1 MNLETWKPIPF
12 NSDYEVSSHG
22 NFRNSK
28 TKKQKTFNIEALK
41 STQTRIRVDVKNDM
55 KKGSGFYLHR
65 VIAMTFIPNPHNLEE
80 VNHIDGNP
88 YNNCVENLEWMTRED
103 NMRHFHENRAKYENK
118 NVRQVVLCCG
128 KTNEIVNS
136 YKCVEEC
143 IVSLGLEISYAT
155 LYSAIS
161 TNICEKPICEKSRG
175 FNKYV
180 GVVFNKINKKYVASY
195 KNKYIGCFDIEQDAA
210 KSYDDHLRK
219 LGVLPLHVN
228 FPGIGELQAIV
239 GKRKYNNSEKGTY
252 KLADAN
258 QYLRFAEPETKKTE
272 EPEKTQTEDIE
283 WRQIAEAPNYSV
295 SNTGLIKLT
304 RLNRLLSGYNR
315 NGYLQVSLKKDG
327 AQLARLVHRL
337 VATEFIPNDD
347 PVNRIYVDHI
357 DTDPRNNKVSNLR
370 WVTPKEN
377 MNNEITKKNVSDGH
391 MKKMPKV
398 YQVEIKSM
406 NVVREAENAI
416 EMAKQT
422 NIKSTT
428 VQVIA
433 NYYKKVV
440 KKDFDPSLTS
450 VAPGEQK
457 TYDSK
462 WIFLYENEYSM
473 RIQIIQT
480 CTLSQK
486 NVGKSGKNVDQI
498 DKKTGSIIASYTS
511 MHEASKKLN
520 INYTGISQV
529 YNYHKYV
536 DATRPACYKLKSTNG
551 FIFKD
556 SE

>member
-1 MNLETWKPIPF
+1 MNQTNIEETWKPIPF

-28 TKKQKTFNIEALK
+28 TKKQKIFNVEALK
-41 STQTRIRVDVKNDM
+41 STQTRIRVDIKNDL
-55 KKGSGFYLHR
+55 KNGSGFYLHR

-88 YNNCVENLEWMTRED
+88 YNNRVENLEWITRED
-103 NMRHFHENRAKYENK
+103 NMRHFHENRTKYENK

-128 KTNEIVNS
+128 KTDEIINS

-143 IVSLGLEISYAT
+143 IVSLGLGISYAT
-155 LYSAIS
+155 LYSALS
-161 TNICEKPICEKSRG
+161 TTVYEKPVCEKIRG
-175 FNKYV
+175 LNKYV

-195 KNKYIGCFDIEQDAA
+195 KNKYIGCFDIEEDAA
-210 KSYDDHLRK
+210 NAYDNYLRK
-219 LGVLPLHVN
+219 LCILPLHVN
-228 FPGIGELQAIV
+228 FPGILESQAIV
-239 GKRKYNNSEKGTY
+239 GKRKYNNNSEKGTY
-252 KLADAN
+252 KLPDVD
-258 QYLRFAEPETKKTE
+258 QYLRFAEPETNKIH
-272 EPEKTQTEDIE
+272 TEDIE

-295 SNTGLIKLT
+295 SNTGLVKLT

-327 AQLARLVHRL
+327 EQLHRLVHRL

-347 PVNRIYVDHI
+347 TINRIYVDHI
-357 DTDPRNNKVSNLR
+357 DTDPRNNNVSNLR

-391 MKKMPKV
+391 IKKSPNV
-398 YQVEIKSM
+398 YQVEIESR
-406 NVVREAENAI
+406 NVVREAENSI

-422 NIKSTT
+422 NIKVAI
-428 VQVIA
+428 VQKIA
-433 NYYKKVV
+433 NYYKKIV
-440 KKDFDPSLTS
+440 KNGFDVTRMS
-450 VAPGEQK
+450 VLPGEQK
-457 TYDSK
+457 TYDGK
-462 WIFLYENEYSM
+462 WIFLYENEYNM
-473 RIQIIQT
+473 RIQIIET
-480 CTLSQK
+480 CTLAQN

-498 DKKTGSIIASYTS
+498 DKKTGSIIASYSS
-511 MHEASKKLN
+511 MYEASKQLN

-529 YNYHKYV
+529 YNYHKY
-536 DATRPACYKLKSTNG
+536 DNATRPACYKLKSING